1 MSCCEENP
9 SEGKGPLFFG
19 LVSGMFADVCLDRLA
34 DDCRETLGEAP
45 SKLVR
50 LEFGILQDPH
60 CFQSQGDR

>member
-1 MSCCEENP
+1 
-9 SEGKGPLFFG
+9 
-19 LVSGMFADVCLDRLA
+19 MFADVCLDRLA

-60 CFQSQGDR
+60 CFQAQGDR